1 MRNAW
6 AWTLTILAFVLAVPA
21 MLLGFIA
28 EKIGDYA
35 DEWID

>member
-6 AWTLTILAFVLAVPA
+6 AWTLTVVAFVLAVPA
-21 MLLGFIA
+21 MLLAFIA

-35 DEWID
+35 DEFTD

>member
-6 AWTLTILAFVLAVPA
+6 AWTLGVVSIALALPA
-21 MLLGFIA
+21 MLLMFVS

>member
-6 AWTLTILAFVLAVPA
+6 AWTLIVFAFVLAVPA
-21 MLLGFIA
+21 MLLMFIS

-35 DEWID
+35 DELAD